1 MTDKQF
7 DALVR
12 LIKAVAQ
19 ITYTK
24 GLLNQSKEGDELLES
39 MIALSREV
47 LVDEDWESLV

>member
-12 LIKAVAQ
+12 LIRAIAQ

-24 GLLNQSKEGDELLES
+24 GLLNKS
-39 MIALSREV
+39 A
-47 LVDEDWESLV
+47 